1 MVPLADVVVVLV
13 CGVPVLMS
21 CVSCIDGLG
30 VCVWITCGSVMPWVD
45 AW

>member
-30 VCVWITCGSVMPWVD
+30 VCLDYLWVCH
-45 AW
+45 ALG